1 MDTQIC
7 ESEWKLMEVLWAG
20 APKTLMELVRAMRDR
35 TGWAKS
41 TVTTMVA
48 RMEQKGLL
56 RHEDG
61 GRAKLFFPPSPA
73 PGRCASALPVRQNSG
88 GEKGG
93 SRFRT
98 HPPRRT
104 DRLRVNGCG
113 CRGVLFSPA
122 PCSRKFQ
129 RAAKAFASTS
139 APHQTEP
146 LPVK

>member
-61 GRAKLFFPPSPA
+61 GRAKLFYPA
-73 PGRCASALPVRQNSG
+73 VTRAEAMREETGSLLDKVYSGSVGLLVSSLVEQNRLSKQEIDELYDILKKAE
-88 GEKGG
+88 EKA
-93 SRFRT
+93 
-98 HPPRRT
+98 
-104 DRLRVNGCG
+104 DD
-113 CRGVLFSPA
+113 
-122 PCSRKFQ
+122 
-129 RAAKAFASTS
+129 
-139 APHQTEP
+139 
-146 LPVK
+146 